1 MIHKYK
7 KKVYNWLSK
16 EFINVNRDRSNEEA
30 SIHVDEFTI
39 EKKDYTFFLEGIEIF
54 KALVELSKEN
64 DWTNDFVPTLRINL
78 KYTKTIKK
86 LKINSIEDIVKEMN
100 NTPPEII
107 LYRKILFTRKWD
119 GFKEIYKISLH
130 ENFNK
135 IFNTVFPEEYKIYY
149 ESVKYYDHGFY
160 NRTICENKIYIQYNE
175 NNSETVSNIKRLS
188 LKQ

>member
-64 DWTNDFVPTLRINL
+64 DW
-78 KYTKTIKK
+78 
-86 LKINSIEDIVKEMN
+86 
-100 NTPPEII
+100 
-107 LYRKILFTRKWD
+107 D
-119 GFKEIYKISLH
+119 GVVTS
-130 ENFNK
+130 
-135 IFNTVFPEEYKIYY
+135 
-149 ESVKYYDHGFY
+149 
-160 NRTICENKIYIQYNE
+160 
-175 NNSETVSNIKRLS
+175 
-188 LKQ
+188 

>member
-7 KKVYNWLSK
+7 KKVYTWLSK

-39 EKKDYTFFLEGIEIF
+39 EKKDYVYFSEGIEIF

-86 LKINSIEDIVKEMN
+86 K
-100 NTPPEII
+100 
-107 LYRKILFTRKWD
+107 R
-119 GFKEIYKISLH
+119 
-130 ENFNK
+130 
-135 IFNTVFPEEYKIYY
+135 
-149 ESVKYYDHGFY
+149 
-160 NRTICENKIYIQYNE
+160 
-175 NNSETVSNIKRLS
+175 KRLD
-188 LKQ
+188 